1 MLFAVEFI
9 QESNTARMM
18 KRCCLISVILSWR
31 KEDAQMDVHTVT
43 VIEGAIEYIET
54 HLDQRIDLESVAS
67 SLHYS
72 RYHLHRMF
80 TDTVGMTI
88 HDYAVRRRLTEAAKL
103 LVFSERSILEIA
115 LVCGYE
121 SQQSFTDAFK
131 AMYKFPPAEYRRNSE
146 FYPLQLK
153 FHLSRQ
159 AAADAVDEPDRKNVR
174 LAEQKDIPGW
184 MELVRLAI
192 DGYPYLDE
200 ADYVEKLQKFI
211 RQKRALVMEKEG
223 LLIGVIAFS
232 YASGSIEFLGVH
244 PQYRKQGVRKIL
256 LDVLME
262 KYLPGREISITTYR
276 ERDRADT
283 GYRKELKRL
292 GFAERELLME
302 FGYPTQRFVRPPEKQ
317 EDREDG

>member
-1 MLFAVEFI
+1 M
-9 QESNTARMM
+9 
-18 KRCCLISVILSWR
+18 
-31 KEDAQMDVHTVT
+31 
-43 VIEGAIEYIET
+43 
-54 HLDQRIDLESVAS
+54 
-67 SLHYS
+67 
-72 RYHLHRMF
+72 
-80 TDTVGMTI
+80 
-88 HDYAVRRRLTEAAKL
+88 
-103 LVFSERSILEIA
+103 
-115 LVCGYE
+115 
-121 SQQSFTDAFK
+121 
-131 AMYKFPPAEYRRNSE
+131 
-146 FYPLQLK
+146 
-153 FHLSRQ
+153 SRQ
-159 AAADAVDEPDRKNVR
+159 AGADAGEGPGRKSVR

-200 ADYVEKLQKFI
+200 AEYVEKLQKFI

-223 LLIGVIAFS
+223 LLLGVMAFT
-232 YASGSIEFLGVH
+232 YESGSIEFLGGH
-244 PQYRKQGVRKIL
+244 PPYRRRGIQKIL
-256 LDVLME
+256 LDVLIE

>member
-1 MLFAVEFI
+1 
-9 QESNTARMM
+9 MM
-18 KRCCLISVILSWR
+18 KRNCLISAILSWR

-131 AMYKFPPAEYRRNSE
+131 AMYKFPPA
-146 FYPLQLK
+146 
-153 FHLSRQ
+153 
-159 AAADAVDEPDRKNVR
+159 AGR
-174 LAEQKDIPGW
+174 L
-184 MELVRLAI
+184 
-192 DGYPYLDE
+192 
-200 ADYVEKLQKFI
+200 
-211 RQKRALVMEKEG
+211 
-223 LLIGVIAFS
+223 
-232 YASGSIEFLGVH
+232 
-244 PQYRKQGVRKIL
+244 
-256 LDVLME
+256 
-262 KYLPGREISITTYR
+262 
-276 ERDRADT
+276 
-283 GYRKELKRL
+283 
-292 GFAERELLME
+292 
-302 FGYPTQRFVRPPEKQ
+302 
-317 EDREDG
+317 

>member
-9 QESNTARMM
+9 KESNTARMM

-244 PQYRKQGVRKIL
+244 PQYRKRGVQKIL

-262 KYLPGREISITTYR
+262 EYLPGREISITTYR

-302 FGYPTQRFVRPPEKQ
+302 FGYPTQRFVRPPEK
-317 EDREDG
+317 